1 MDRDTT
7 AILRRVSDGD
17 PGAIDALFP
26 VVYDRLKSIAAE
38 QLRHERVGHT
48 LDATALV
55 HEAFLKLNSLEKMSL
70 EGTAHFFAIA
80 ARAIR
85 QILVDHARARARL
98 KRGGG
103 ARRLTLATGHA
114 LSDDDG
120 VDMLALDDA
129 LTELR
134 RLHERQARI
143 VELRFFAGMS
153 IDQVATALEISPR
166 TVDGDWA
173 MARAW
178 LRRRLA
184 DVAYVDDEP

>member
-1 MDRDTT
+1 MAQETT
-7 AILRRVSDGD
+7 DILQRINDGEA
-17 PGAIDALFP
+17 GAVDALFP
-26 VVYDRLKSIAAE
+26 VVYDRLRSIAAE
-38 QLRHERVGHT
+38 QLRHERKGHT

-55 HEAFLKLNSLEKMSL
+55 HEAFLKLNSLEQMSL
-70 EGTAHFFAIA
+70 EGTAHFFAVA

-103 ARRLTLATGHA
+103 AKRLTLATGHV
-114 LSDDDG
+114 LSDDDP

-129 LTELR
+129 LNELR
-134 RLHERQARI
+134 RLHERQSRI

-153 IDQVATALEISPR
+153 IEQVATALEISPR

-178 LRRRLA
+178 LRRRLS
-184 DVAYVDDEP
+184 DVASTDDEP